1 MSQGQGLFRQEA
13 LQHQYTSPEDLERPF
28 RLIRIGSWLP
38 LLALGLI
45 CAAGLVWAFVG
56 QVPENVEG
64 TGVLIFPGRIRV
76 VEASTAGRVKDVLVT
91 RDSQVREHD
100 VIARL
105 DMTEL
110 KGQLD
115 LAVER
120 LKELQRTDRT
130 QAELEKKRSD
140 LEATLHHAQKAAL
153 EGSIGELGDLLAAQ
167 GQRGDKAIQ
176 DQRQAVRRSIDENKR
191 LNASLL
197 AKAESA
203 RRLAA
208 SRVITGGDLLQAEA
222 ALTENNAQLASLEV
236 RLTELSLKE
245 TETQQALVTQR
256 LKLADL
262 KVQRQ
267 QLDVKATQLEQETT
281 LAQATRAI
289 QIKEQED
296 RIAQLRTTL
305 QEQGEIR
312 SPYAGRVLEV
322 AHLPGQ
328 PVAPGTALVTID
340 AEPSPGEA
348 ARPRPMENLAYF
360 PIRTGKRIAK
370 GMAVRVS
377 PTSVQRERYGS
388 ILGTVERVSEYP
400 VGSRTPAA
408 AVGNP
413 ELAQALLSP
422 GGVIEVAIKL
432 ETADTPTGFR
442 WTSAGPPDSLSA
454 GTTTR
459 TYVTVEE
466 RRPITF
472 LLPILRG
479 WLDSGSP
486 EDTRPATRQ
495 P

>member
-1 MSQGQGLFRQEA
+1 MSQGPGLFRQEA
-13 LQHQYTSPEDLERPF
+13 LRHQYTSPEDLERPF

-56 QVPENVEG
+56 RVPETVEG
-64 TGVLIFPGRIRV
+64 TGVLIFPGRVRV

-115 LAVER
+115 LAVIR
-120 LKELQRTDRT
+120 QRELGETDR
-130 QAELEKKRSD
+130 
-140 LEATLHHAQKAAL
+140 AQTAL
-153 EGSIGELGDLLAAQ
+153 EDRRTALEDGLRKVQEESLDGSIRELDDLLRDQEKRGTAAI
-167 GQRGDKAIQ
+167 A
-176 DQRQAVRRSIDENKR
+176 DQRKALERSIDENKR
-191 LNASLL
+191 LNAALL
-197 AKAESA
+197 TKAESA

-208 SRVITGGDLLQAEA
+208 SRVVTGGDLLQAEA
-222 ALTENNAQLASLEV
+222 ALTENNSQLATLEV
-236 RLTELSLKE
+236 RLTELRLRE

-262 KVQRQ
+262 KVQRR
-267 QLDVKATQLEQETT
+267 QLDVKATQLQQETT
-281 LAQATRAI
+281 LARATREF
-289 QIKEQED
+289 QLKEQND
-296 RIAQLRTTL
+296 RVKQFQTTL

-348 ARPRPMENLAYF
+348 ARPRAMENLAYF
-360 PIRTGKRIAK
+360 PIRTGKRIVK
-370 GMAVRVS
+370 GMTVRVS

-442 WTSAGPPDSLSA
+442 WTSAGPPDPLSA

-479 WLDSGSP
+479 WLDDESQKS
-486 EDTRPATRQ
+486 EVRSQ
-495 P
+495 K